1 MGMVGATMS
10 ALKKGHST
18 GYNKVSTEEGRVT
31 LPVHTPSGY
40 QDKDL
45 EEEEGLLNTRTMKRT
60 IKRRWLNCGLFCKA
74 IAIVVAIFFIISA
87 GKLIMWAIGPAITGL
102 EGMPVFS
109 ESLGCMEDASYLYNG
124 GETTL
129 SIPIGQRKDHS
140 IDIGGS
146 AVGTITVTEAAADI
160 DEVQYKFTIRSNDM
174 SMVDQIDLTYP
185 GLKPGPDSTSRLV
198 IGTPR
203 FPRDSSSCVRYD
215 VVMYI
220 PRALKKLHVASHAP
234 AHVKFDPEAHLD
246 LEETYVTLYAM
257 SQMNI
262 LESSQNLR
270 STSLSLEVYRGW
282 LVGQASIVNRT
293 SIATQR
299 GDGVMNVHVHP
310 TAPADP
316 ENPSQVTLQTSSGA
330 GRTDLFFENDKV
342 FAHRPIKS
350 LHTSAMR
357 ADVYLHY
364 KAAEFDGNII
374 LGSSSFT
381 ATGAKSYSAGGS
393 WTHWVGDTDGKD
405 EIIVKSKGWTG
416 LYF

>member
-1 MGMVGATMS
+1 MAPQSNSGFSFTGMVGATMG
-10 ALKKGHST
+10 ALKKGHLA

-109 ESLGCMEDASYLYNG
+109 ESLGCMDDASYLYNG

-203 FPRDSSSCVRYD
+203 YPRDSSSCVRYD

-220 PRALKKLHVASHAP
+220 PRALKKLHVASHAACTCQIRSRGP
-234 AHVKFDPEAHLD
+234 PR
-246 LEETYVTLYAM
+246 
-257 SQMNI
+257 SGGN
-262 LESSQNLR
+262 NLR

-316 ENPSQVTLQTSSGA
+316 ENPSQVTLQTYSGA

-364 KAAEFDGNII
+364 KAAEFDGNIN

-381 ATGAKSYSAGGS
+381 ATGAKPYSAGGS